1 MEFYHEAIVGT
12 MNFMRLGHILI
23 LSFSSYPSPSR
34 QGRLLGNLISALS
47 PRFEA
52 DILTIRES
60 ELGYIEKFRK
70 HRLLRVP
77 VGGTYMQKVESFQR
91 AISRQLDGDEYDI
104 IHFRSP
110 WEGHT
115 LAQNRQTL
123 DARFIY
129 EPSLSLPLDCAEELQ
144 KTFVKLDRQSMD
156 MADLIIV
163 PSLHQEQVLRA
174 DPSLAPKLRLI
185 PTGVDVNLFDFEHT
199 TGLSPL
205 DVIWVDNFNDWTATK
220 LVFDG
225 LARLK
230 ETRRELTIGLV
241 GPITTAFA
249 NDLVGLIARLG
260 LSENVKFF
268 GVQEEEDLPLL
279 ISRGRVA
286 LVGPRGPGPGALPR
300 EDCLNLLEYMAC
312 RTPVVAPRLPYV
324 TEVTSD
330 GELARLYAPESAI
343 ELSRAL
349 LYVLN
354 NPEKAVDMAELAY
367 ETVREEY
374 TAAASRRRLVDL
386 YADLLAPLI
395 SEDSVVTAGSRPG
408 RRKDSSISWQGQRTS
423 STGVGSP
430 VPVNSP
436 IDDGFHA
443 GDMDTANLNFEDLRF
458 EASGVL
464 LGGSLE
470 DEPTNPSH
478 PAN

>member
-1 MEFYHEAIVGT
+1 

-110 WEGHT
+110 WEGLT
-115 LAQNRQTL
+115 LAQNLQVL
-123 DARFIY
+123 DAKFIY
-129 EPSLSLPLDCAEELQ
+129 EPSLTLPLDSPEELA
-144 KTFVKLDRQSMD
+144 KSFIKLDRMSME
-156 MADLIIV
+156 MADLILV
-163 PSLHQEQVLRA
+163 PSLHQVGLLCA
-174 DPSLAPKLRLI
+174 DPVLAPKVRHI
-185 PTGVDVNLFDFEHT
+185 PAGIDVNLFDFEQT
-199 TGLSPL
+199 AGLSEL
-205 DVIWVDNFNDWTATK
+205 DVIWVDNFNDMPSTQI
-220 LVFDG
+220 VFDG

-230 ETRRELTIGLV
+230 ETRPQLTIGLV

-249 NDLVGLIARLG
+249 NDMVGLIARQG

-286 LVGPRGPGPGALPR
+286 LVGPRGPGQGALPR

-312 RTPVVAPRLPYV
+312 RTAVVAPRLPYV
-324 TEVTSD
+324 TEVTSE
-330 GELARLYAPESAI
+330 GELARLYQPDNAI
-343 ELSRAL
+343 DLSKAL
-349 LYVLN
+349 MYQLN
-354 NPEKAVDMAELAY
+354 NPEKARDMAELAY

-374 TAAASRRRLVDL
+374 TAAQSRRRIVDV
-386 YADLLAPLI
+386 YADMLAPLL
-395 SEDSVVTAGSRPG
+395 SEDSVVSGARGG
-408 RRKDSSISWQGQRTS
+408 RKRDSTITWQGQRTS

-436 IDDGFHA
+436 IEDGFHA
-443 GDMDTANLNFEDLRF
+443 GDMDTASLNFEDLKF

-464 LGGSLE
+464 LGTSIE
-470 DEPTNPSH
+470 DEPTNPTH
-478 PAN
+478 PSN

>member
-91 AISRQLDGDEYDI
+91 AICRQLDGDEYDI

-115 LAQNRQTL
+115 LAQNLQTL
-123 DARFIY
+123 DAKFIY
-129 EPSLSLPLDCAEELQ
+129 EPSLSLPLDSPEELQ
-144 KTFVKLDRQSMD
+144 KTFIKMDRMSME
-156 MADLIIV
+156 MAHLILV
-163 PSLHQEQVLRA
+163 PSIHQATLLRA
-174 DPSLAPKLRLI
+174 DPMLAPKVRHI
-185 PTGVDVNLFDFEHT
+185 PPGIDVNLFDYEHT
-199 TGLSPL
+199 AGLSEL
-205 DVIWVDNFNDWTATK
+205 DVIWVDNFNDMASTQI
-220 LVFDG
+220 VFEG

-230 ETRRELTIGLV
+230 DSRPGLTIGLV

-249 NDLVGLIARLG
+249 NDMVGVIARHQ

-286 LVGPRGPGPGALPR
+286 LVGPRGPGVGALPR

-312 RTPVVAPRLPYV
+312 RTAVVAPRLPYV
-324 TEVTSD
+324 TEVTND
-330 GELARLYAPESAI
+330 GELARLYTPDSAI
-343 ELSRAL
+343 ELSRSL
-349 LYVLN
+349 MYQLN
-354 NPEKAVDMAELAY
+354 NPEKAEEMAEFAY

-374 TAAASRRRLVDL
+374 TAARARRQLVDI
-386 YADLLAPLI
+386 YADMLAPLI
-395 SEDSVVTAGSRPG
+395 AEDSVISGARAG

-436 IDDGFHA
+436 IEDGFHA
-443 GDMDTANLNFEDLRF
+443 GDMDTANLNFEDLKF

-464 LGGSLE
+464 LGTSLE

-478 PAN
+478 PAT

>member
-1 MEFYHEAIVGT
+1 MEFYHEPIVGT

-110 WEGHT
+110 WEGHI

-123 DARFIY
+123 DAKFIY
-129 EPSLSLPLDCAEELQ
+129 EPSLTLPLDSPEDLQ
-144 KTFVKLDRQSMD
+144 KTFIKYDRLAMD
-156 MADLIIV
+156 MADLILV
-163 PSLHQEQVLRA
+163 PSRHQEQLLKA
-174 DPSLAPKLRLI
+174 DPVLAAKVHRVPA
-185 PTGVDVNLFDFEHT
+185 GVDVNLFDFEHT
-199 TGLSPL
+199 TGLAPL
-205 DVIWVDNFNDWTATK
+205 DLIWVDNFNDWASTQI
-220 LVFDG
+220 VFDG

-230 ETRRELTIGLV
+230 ESRNQLSVGLV
-241 GPITTAFA
+241 GPITAAFA
-249 NDLVGLIARLG
+249 NDLVGLIARHG
-260 LSENVKFF
+260 LAENVKFF

-286 LVGPRGPGPGALPR
+286 LVGPRGPGPGAVPR

-330 GELARLYAPESAI
+330 GELARLYAPESAV

-354 NPEKAVDMAELAY
+354 NPEKAVDMAEFAY

-374 TAAASRRRLVDL
+374 TAAQTRRRLVDI
-386 YADLLAPLI
+386 YAEMLAPLI
-395 SEDSVVTAGSRPG
+395 SEDAVVAGARPG
-408 RRKDSSISWQGQRTS
+408 RRRDSSISWQGQRTS

-464 LGGSLE
+464 LGTSIE